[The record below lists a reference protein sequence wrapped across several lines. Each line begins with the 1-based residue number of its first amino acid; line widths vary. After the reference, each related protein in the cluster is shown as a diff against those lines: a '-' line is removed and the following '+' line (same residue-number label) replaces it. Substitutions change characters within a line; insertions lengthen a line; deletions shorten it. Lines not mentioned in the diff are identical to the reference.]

1 MSDNMEKYPTT
12 QQLENEIKRV
22 KHSREYRR
30 IIRNT
35 LSSLLVVA
43 AAAVIISMLFLPVL
57 RITGT
62 SMEPTLKSDQLV
74 MCRKRS
80 NFERRDII
88 AFYYN
93 NQILV
98 KRVIAVSGDM
108 VEIKTDGTV
117 YVNSSKI
124 DEPYVEEKSLG
135 ECNIDMPYEVPEQKV
150 FVMGDNRATSV
161 DSRSTTIGCISEE
174 AVIGKVVFRVWP
186 FKSIKKL

>member
-1 MSDNMEKYPTT
+1 
-12 QQLENEIKRV
+12 
-22 KHSREYRR
+22 
-30 IIRNT
+30 
-35 LSSLLVVA
+35 
-43 AAAVIISMLFLPVL
+43 
-57 RITGT
+57 
-62 SMEPTLKSDQLV
+62 MEPTLKSDQLV

-80 NFERRDII
+80 NFERGDII

-93 NQILV
+93 NKILV